1 QGPLTKYRHTAICQ
15 RMCDPHT
22 AHNNKMF
29 PTSRTAVKTSTT
41 MSNTRVVGARIHHN
55 TLPPVGSGLCHTT
68 RHRCNIICT
77 QHSEIR
83 KNVVRVIQDAT
94 TTSTVSSR
102 CGHILQNMVHAHW
115 KFLVQLHK

>member
-1 QGPLTKYRHTAICQ
+1 
-15 RMCDPHT
+15 
-22 AHNNKMF
+22 
-29 PTSRTAVKTSTT
+29 
-41 MSNTRVVGARIHHN
+41 MSNARVVCARIHHN

-115 KFLVQLHK
+115 KFLVQLHKYFIVGPSNVGPKTTTPVDIRPWSRQ